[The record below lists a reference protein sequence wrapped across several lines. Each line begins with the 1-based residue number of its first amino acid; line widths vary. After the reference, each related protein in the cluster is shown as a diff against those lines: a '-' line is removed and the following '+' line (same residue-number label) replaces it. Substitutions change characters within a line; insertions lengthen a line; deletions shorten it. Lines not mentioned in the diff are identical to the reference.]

1 MKQSGNVNGNDR
13 FYFAGEVKFSS
24 CEEGW
29 LVISVHSGNWIVIRT
44 ELQKRIL
51 EKFIEGHTVGEI
63 IPLITNAD
71 EMNQLKALLGAT
83 VNYALQF
90 LPVNLPVQQKF
101 LKFII

>member
-51 EKFIEGHTVGEI
+51 LMKKYATSKWTI
-63 IPLITNAD
+63 IFA
-71 EMNQLKALLGAT
+71 M
-83 VNYALQF
+83 Y
-90 LPVNLPVQQKF
+90 
-101 LKFII
+101 